1 MICTTCSQSPRTIF
15 EKYIQ
20 ITRYMYTVQG
30 GCDKKQKPGVQVV
43 SAQIQNEESDRK
55 V

>member
-1 MICTTCSQSPRTIF
+1 
-15 EKYIQ
+15 
-20 ITRYMYTVQG
+20 MYTVQG